1 MAHDYRLRHQYAAER
16 LLENSSLRDGLNDAQ
31 AQRLLDWGLA
41 HVERTAVRSENLTD
55 DDAEPLL
62 DGVVTAVSRVIK
74 QVNRLV
80 DGAASM
86 DDEEVAERLAQLWDN
101 LRLVEP
107 GTAVPEHFA
116 AAQNWLQ
123 ERRSLGGE
131 QLFDRLAAMIIH
143 GQNIPNE
150 EEEE

>member
-1 MAHDYRLRHQYAAER
+1 
-16 LLENSSLRDGLNDAQ
+16 
-31 AQRLLDWGLA
+31 
-41 HVERTAVRSENLTD
+41 
-55 DDAEPLL
+55 
-62 DGVVTAVSRVIK
+62 VVTAVSRVMK

-107 GTAVPEHFA
+107 GTAVPEHVA